1 MGKSLGVVPEGM
13 LSMPTVLVVDDSP
26 VVRKI
31 ARRILESANLS
42 IEEACNG
49 SEALAACAFAMPD
62 AVLVDASMP
71 NIDGCEFIQR
81 LRKMGGGQA
90 AKVIFCASE
99 NNVSQ
104 LARAIH
110 AGAND
115 FMLKPFDRE
124 LLTTKFADLLG

>member
-1 MGKSLGVVPEGM
+1 MV
-13 LSMPTVLVVDDSP
+13 
-26 VVRKI
+26 
-31 ARRILESANLS
+31 
-42 IEEACNG
+42 EEARNG

-62 AVLVDASMP
+62 AVFVDASMP

-81 LRKMGGGQA
+81 LRKMSGGKA
-90 AKVIFCASE
+90 ARVIFCASE
-99 NNVSQ
+99 NNVAH

-124 LLTTKFADLLG
+124 HLSAKFADLAG